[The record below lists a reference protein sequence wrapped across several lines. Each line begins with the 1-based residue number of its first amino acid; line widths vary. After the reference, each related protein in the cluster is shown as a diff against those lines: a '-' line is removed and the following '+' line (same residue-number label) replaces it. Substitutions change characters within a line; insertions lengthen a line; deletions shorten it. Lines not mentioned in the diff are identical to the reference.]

1 METLAYLHLALAY
14 ETPEDIGLCE
24 RLDWRKFSSQAWI
37 YLLPVLVTL
46 SVVGMANQTLAKTL
60 RVGISDP
67 EVRLLQ
73 EQLQQLNY
81 FNGPITSFFGSLTE
95 TAVKEFQRDYQL
107 SPDGIYG
114 SDTKV
119 ALEEA
124 LGRVGRRTSIQP
136 LDLDRSRTTLPAG
149 ANSRILRLGTS
160 GSDVRSL
167 QERLRK
173 EGFYFGAVNGLFD
186 AETEQ
191 AVRQF
196 QQAKR
201 LRLVDGIVGQET
213 SAALQRDNSR
223 ISERRRDR
231 RETPLRA
238 DSRSLDVKEL
248 QERLKAVGLYSGP
261 IDGNY
266 NSSTR
271 QAVRQFQREN
281 NLVSTGIVDQ
291 KTLATLM
298 AYRYVVVVPLQNDNT
313 LKEVRTVQGFA
324 NARLDNAGQGRYVN
338 AGLFSTRA
346 SAESRSNLLRSR
358 GLDARVAYR

>member
-14 ETPEDIGLCE
+14 ETPEDMGLCE
-24 RLDWRKFSSQAWI
+24 RLDWRKFSSQAWM

-67 EVRLLQ
+67 EVKLLQ
-73 EQLQQLNY
+73 EHLQQLNY
-81 FNGPITSFFGSLTE
+81 FNEPITSFFGSLTE
-95 TAVKEFQRDYQL
+95 AAVKEFQRDYQL

-114 SDTKV
+114 SDTEA

-124 LGRVGRRTSIQP
+124 LGRVGRRTPIQP
-136 LDLDRSRTTLPAG
+136 LDLGRSRTTLPAEASG
-149 ANSRILRLGTS
+149 RILQLGAS
-160 GSDVRSL
+160 GYDVRSL
-167 QERLRK
+167 QERLRQ
-173 EGFYFGAVNGLFD
+173 EGFYFKAVNGVFD

-196 QQAKR
+196 QQARR
-201 LRLVDGIVGQET
+201 LRVDGIVGRET
-213 SAALQRDNSR
+213 SAALQRDDIS

-238 DSRSLDVKEL
+238 DSRTLDVKEL
-248 QERLKAVGLYSGP
+248 QERLKAVGFYSGS

-266 NSSTR
+266 NSRTR

-281 NLVSTGIVDQ
+281 NLASTGIADQ
-291 KTLATLM
+291 KTLAALM
-298 AYRYVVVVPLQNDNT
+298 AYRYVVVVPIQNDNT
-313 LKEVRTVQGFA
+313 LSEVRAVEGFA

-346 SAESRSNLLRSR
+346 SAESRSHLLRSR
-358 GLDARVAYR
+358 GLDARVAYL